1 MADWATTLAE
11 NIAHCQVRR
20 CFPDTRL
27 LSLSPLMFGPT
38 TLTFLLAQGPAL
50 EYLFAG

>member
-1 MADWATTLAE
+1 VADRATALDE
-11 NIAHCQVRR
+11 NIAHCPLRR

-38 TLTFLLAQGPAL
+38 TLTLLLALGPAL
-50 EYLFAG
+50 EYMFAG